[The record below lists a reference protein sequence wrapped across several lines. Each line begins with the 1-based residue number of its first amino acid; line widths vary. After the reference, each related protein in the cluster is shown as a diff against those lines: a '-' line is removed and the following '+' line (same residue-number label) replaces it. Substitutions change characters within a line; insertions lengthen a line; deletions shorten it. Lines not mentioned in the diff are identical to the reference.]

1 MAMTILVVE
10 DDPNIQEMMAELLT
24 DEGYVVLT
32 AATGAS
38 GLALL
43 ARQAGI
49 IRLVVLD
56 LMMPGINGWEV
67 SAQIQADPALRRIPV
82 LIVSAITALE
92 ERTEHLGAAR
102 VLAKPFKVAEF
113 LAVVAELYSTSH
125 DG

>member
-1 MAMTILVVE
+1 MTILVVE
-10 DDPNIQEMMAELLT
+10 DDPHIQEMIAELLT

-32 AATGAS
+32 AATGAI

-43 ARQAGI
+43 AQQAGL

-56 LMMPGINGWEV
+56 LMMPGLNGWEV

-92 ERTEHLGAAR
+92 ASTEHLGAAR

-113 LAVVAELYSTSH
+113 LDVVAELYGSSP
-125 DG
+125 DR